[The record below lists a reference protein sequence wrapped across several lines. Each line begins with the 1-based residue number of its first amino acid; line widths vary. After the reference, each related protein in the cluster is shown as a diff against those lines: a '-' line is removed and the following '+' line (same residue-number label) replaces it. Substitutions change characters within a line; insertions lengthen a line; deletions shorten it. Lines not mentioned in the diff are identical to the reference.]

1 MRARNGL
8 PGLFLITVVGCASP
22 EIVVDTRPGVYSTE
36 RTVQAAPVPAG
47 AKSATTNPNAS
58 TAARLGIP
66 PGHLPEPGS
75 CRVWVPGRAPGQQKD
90 NAAGDCSWVATQVPR
105 GGWLV
110 WRPGTDRKEVVV
122 REYGSNHRTLWTRV
136 YDLVTGE
143 LLHEDSKGE

>member
-1 MRARNGL
+1 MRAQNGL

-36 RTVQAAPVPAG
+36 RTVQAAPVPAA
-47 AKSATTNPNAS
+47 AKSATTNPSAS

-90 NAAGDCSWVATQVPR
+90 TAAGD
-105 GGWLV
+105 
-110 WRPGTDRKEVVV
+110 
-122 REYGSNHRTLWTRV
+122 
-136 YDLVTGE
+136 
-143 LLHEDSKGE
+143 